1 MSKIKL
7 YKNSPLNVLG
17 GRLQNILKYQDIA
30 QAGAPQSLTGRAVM
44 ELGRLFTQMDMG
56 EKEEEEEEETPN
68 NERTDLERLQLFADG
83 QGLDYSDATKSYLA
97 PTKLPEIGT
106 LNPRLPVQPII
117 KPNTMVG
124 GLEWEIGKNAT
135 YDGRVV
141 DRPLT
146 ESDTTGSTTITKPTE
161 PKLPAVDLKN
171 LLYNFSRGKATKDQ
185 KAAYEDYKINGRI
198 NESLLPTAQSSEQQ
212 PQKQVFTK
220 EYIESLKRNFSAGKT
235 KKSQRAAYDNYKK
248 TGEIDTSLLNRLNS
262 PVDRLSPMN
271 RLDLQALDS
280 DTANLL
286 EGLRYRRKGA
296 DNSPLHRAA
305 HVSMSPF
312 LDTESASKIDYRYM
326 KRATTPEYF
335 AKTDGLAGSAAAGYN
350 LVIDKANY
358 NAAVK
363 KDYEEEVTNAMGSL
377 DVAPDLVK
385 NDFTKDY
392 FNLAAEYKAEYA
404 GYHKQYANGDMTKIE
419 LEARRTNLST
429 KLSQIA
435 DAGKNLQ
442 TLRSEYLKNKSS
454 YDVDASDTK
463 MVDFYNTLEHDPNN
477 LSVKQIDGV
486 TYMVGKTKQGKGIKV
501 PASKI
506 ADGTAGFRLVEKVD
520 LTPLVTD
527 ALGTIQKYTEEG
539 ATKYGTGVKNADPV
553 KAKKMAM
560 ASIMASLRGDENNL
574 RSLMAQV
581 YGVDHDT
588 YQNFLGDDPKENR
601 QEILRDAAEHLYET
615 QVKPQY
621 FPKSKT
627 SRFTDSNNGK
637 SSQSERKV
645 AKLTN
650 QLNNLPDPSADNINE
665 YASLFDPT
673 KLVIRQDDDG
683 WFIGDIKNDSRV
695 PLDLNDPVATKR
707 KIAAY
712 AGVKGYGLGN
722 NKSNQTDLSQYNFD
736 L

>member
-17 GRLQNILKYQDIA
+17 GRLQNILRYQDIA
-30 QAGAPQSLTGRAVM
+30 KAGAPQSLTGRAVM

-56 EKEEEEEEETPN
+56 EKEETKESDP
-68 NERTDLERLQLFADG
+68 ERQKLDLKARQAFE
-83 QGLDYSDATKSYLA
+83 GLGKMKD
-97 PTKLPEIGT
+97 PEIEMLANSRKPINFLT
-106 LNPRLPVQPII
+106 PNPRLPVQPIDDDDEEI
-117 KPNTMVG
+117 VNKDTVEKFGNKYLVSDQIATVQTRKAGLSTLDKDVEGVEGHDMSSYFDDAVLNAKPGQAFYVEGVSGVKDPKALAEFT
-124 GLEWEIGKNAT
+124 EFYNA
-135 YDGRVV
+135 DGTAKTASLVEV
-141 DRPLT
+141 P
-146 ESDTTGSTTITKPTE
+146 TIR
-161 PKLPAVDLKN
+161 LK
-171 LLYNFSRGKATKDQ
+171 
-185 KAAYEDYKINGRI
+185 
-198 NESLLPTAQSSEQQ
+198 
-212 PQKQVFTK
+212 
-220 EYIESLKRNFSAGKT
+220 
-235 KKSQRAAYDNYKK
+235 
-248 TGEIDTSLLNRLNS
+248 S
-262 PVDRLSPMN
+262 PIDRLSPMN

-280 DTANLL
+280 DTVNLL

-312 LDTESASKIDYRYM
+312 LDTESDSKIDYRYM
-326 KRATTPEYF
+326 KRATTPDYF

-363 KDYEEEVTNAMGSL
+363 KDYEDEVTDAMGSL

-392 FNLAAEYKAEYA
+392 FNLAAEYKTEYA
-404 GYHKQYANGDMTKIE
+404 GYHKQYANGEITKPE

-429 KLSQIA
+429 KLSQVA

-454 YDVDASDTK
+454 YDIDASDTK

-486 TYMVGKTKQGKGIKV
+486 TYMVGKTKQGKNIKV

-553 KAKKMAM
+553 KAKKIAM

-588 YQNFLGDDPKENR
+588 YQNFLGDDPKDNR

-637 SSQSERKV
+637 SSVGERNV
-645 AKLTN
+645 AVLTN
-650 QLNNLPDPSADNINE
+650 KLNSLPDPSADNIE
-665 YASLFDPT
+665 QYASLFDPT
-673 KLVIRQDDDG
+673 KIVIQQDDDG
-683 WFIGDIKNDSRV
+683 WYIGDFKNENKV
-695 PLDLNDPVATKR
+695 LLDLNDPVATKR
-707 KIAAY
+707 KIAQY

-722 NKSNQTDLSQYNFD
+722 NKSNQTESDPLGIN
-736 L
+736 

>member
-17 GRLQNILKYQDIA
+17 GRLQNVLRYQDIA
-30 QAGAPQSLTGRAVM
+30 RAGAPQSLTGRAVM
-44 ELGRLFTQMDMG
+44 ELGRLFTQMDMDDG
-56 EKEEEEEEETPN
+56 EEEKPLSEQVGIEMDSYEDMKFEDQPEKEFDPNSVPVIQDDFEDEVDVTSPVTPVKDTTPVKEKVDVSYLGPIEELDNKPPTVGQHGSANSSKGVSNTNYKRAQVVEAIGKGFAGGLSADDELYDPNYYTSSPLTP
-68 NERTDLERLQLFADG
+68 EQLKAK
-83 QGLDYSDATKSYLA
+83 LDKKTFQIKKSGKGHLDNFGKENKNTFYSDQVDAIRGGKGPTRLKS
-97 PTKLPEIGT
+97 P
-106 LNPRLPVQPII
+106 
-117 KPNTMVG
+117 M
-124 GLEWEIGKNAT
+124 
-135 YDGRVV
+135 
-141 DRPLT
+141 
-146 ESDTTGSTTITKPTE
+146 
-161 PKLPAVDLKN
+161 
-171 LLYNFSRGKATKDQ
+171 
-185 KAAYEDYKINGRI
+185 
-198 NESLLPTAQSSEQQ
+198 
-212 PQKQVFTK
+212 
-220 EYIESLKRNFSAGKT
+220 
-235 KKSQRAAYDNYKK
+235 
-248 TGEIDTSLLNRLNS
+248 
-262 PVDRLSPMN
+262 DRLSPMN

-280 DTANLL
+280 DTVNLL

-312 LDTESASKIDYRYM
+312 LDTESDSKIDYRYM
-326 KRATTPEYF
+326 KRATTPDYF

-363 KDYEEEVTNAMGSL
+363 KDYEEEVTDAMGSL

-392 FNLAAEYKAEYA
+392 FNLAAEYKTEYA
-404 GYHKQYANGDMTKIE
+404 GYHKQYANGEMTKIE

-429 KLSQIA
+429 KLSQVA
-435 DAGKNLQ
+435 NAGKNLQ
-442 TLRSEYLKNKSS
+442 TLRSEYLKNKPD
-454 YDVDASDTK
+454 YDIDASDTK

-486 TYMVGKTKQGKGIKV
+486 TYMVGKTKQGKDIKV

-553 KAKKMAM
+553 KAKKIAM

-588 YQNFLGDDPKENR
+588 YQNFLGDDPKDNR
-601 QEILRDAAEHLYET
+601 QEILQDAAEHLYET

-627 SRFTDSNNGK
+627 SRFTGSNNGK
-637 SSQSERKV
+637 SSQSERNV
-645 AKLTN
+645 AALTN
-650 QLNNLPDPSADNINE
+650 KLNDLPPPTAGNIKE
-665 YASLFDPT
+665 YTSLFDGNY
-673 KLVIRQDDDG
+673 VIDQDDDG
-683 WFIGDIKNDSRV
+683 WFIGDFKNDNRI
-695 PLDLNDPVATKR
+695 PLDLNDPVGTKR
-707 KIAAY
+707 TIARY

-722 NKSNQTDLSQYNFD
+722 NKSNQTESDPLGIN
-736 L
+736 

>member
-56 EKEEEEEEETPN
+56 KKEEEEEEETPN
-68 NERTDLERLQLFADG
+68 NERTDLERLQLFTDG
-83 QGLDYSDATKSYLA
+83 KGLDYSDATKSYLA
-97 PTKLPEIGT
+97 PKKLPQIGT
-106 LNPRLPVQPII
+106 LNPRLPVQPIDDTEEI
-117 KPNTMVG
+117 VNTDTVEKFGNKYLVSDQIATVQTRTSGLSTIDSDVEGVEGFDQKPYFDEAV
-124 GLEWEIGKNAT
+124 LNAT
-135 YDGRVV
+135 PGQPFYVEGISGVKDPKALAEFEEFYNADGTAKTATLASPN
-141 DRPLT
+141 DR
-146 ESDTTGSTTITKPTE
+146 
-161 PKLPAVDLKN
+161 LK
-171 LLYNFSRGKATKDQ
+171 
-185 KAAYEDYKINGRI
+185 
-198 NESLLPTAQSSEQQ
+198 
-212 PQKQVFTK
+212 
-220 EYIESLKRNFSAGKT
+220 
-235 KKSQRAAYDNYKK
+235 
-248 TGEIDTSLLNRLNS
+248 S
-262 PVDRLSPMN
+262 PIDRLSPMN
-271 RLDLQALDS
+271 RLDLRALDS
-280 DTANLL
+280 DTVNLL

-312 LDTESASKIDYRYM
+312 LDTESDSKIDYRYM
-326 KRATTPEYF
+326 KRATTPDYF

-363 KDYEEEVTNAMGSL
+363 KDYEEEVTDAMGSL

-429 KLSQIA
+429 KLSQVA

-527 ALGTIQKYTEEG
+527 ALGTIQEYTEEG

-637 SSQSERKV
+637 SSQSERNV
-645 AKLTN
+645 ARLTN
-650 QLNNLPDPSADNINE
+650 QLNNLPDPSADNIKK

-673 KLVIRQDDDG
+673 KIVIQQDDEG
-683 WFIGDIKNDSRV
+683 WFIGDIKNENRI
-695 PLDLNDPVATKR
+695 PLDLNDPVTAKR

-722 NKSNQTDLSQYNFD
+722 NKSNQVTIDSSQSRNKYNY
-736 L
+736 

>member
-17 GRLQNILKYQDIA
+17 GRLQTILKYQDIA

-56 EKEEEEEEETPN
+56 EKEPLSEQVGVEMDSYEDMKFEDRPQIEFDPNFNPNSVDVIDDRIGPSLADFDNEDLPTAVTPPVTPV
-68 NERTDLERLQLFADG
+68 EDTTSTEDEVEV
-83 QGLDYSDATKSYLA
+83 SYL
-97 PTKLPEIGT
+97 
-106 LNPRLPVQPII
+106 
-117 KPNTMVG
+117 
-124 GLEWEIGKNAT
+124 
-135 YDGRVV
+135 
-141 DRPLT
+141 
-146 ESDTTGSTTITKPTE
+146 KPTE
-161 PKLPAVDLKN
+161 ELDNTPTRVGQ
-171 LLYNFSRGKATKDQ
+171 RGSA
-185 KAAYEDYKINGRI
+185 N
-198 NESLLPTAQSSEQQ
+198 SSGG
-212 PQKQVFTK
+212 V
-220 EYIESLKRNFSAGKT
+220 SNV
-235 KKSQRAAYDNYKK
+235 NYKK
-248 TGEIDTSLLNRLNS
+248 AQNVKAIADSLGVIPEDDELYDPDYYKQVARLTPEQLKAKLDKKTFQIKKSGKGKGPTRLKS
-262 PVDRLSPMN
+262 PMDRLSPMN

-280 DTANLL
+280 DTVNLL
-286 EGLRYRRKGA
+286 EGLRYRRKGV

-312 LDTESASKIDYRYM
+312 LDTESDSKIDYRYM
-326 KRATTPEYF
+326 KRATTPDYF

-363 KDYEEEVTNAMGSL
+363 KDYEEEVTDAMGSL

-404 GYHKQYANGDMTKIE
+404 GYHKQYANGDMTKID
-419 LEARRTNLST
+419 LEARKTNLST
-429 KLSQIA
+429 KLSQVA
-435 DAGKNLQ
+435 DSGKNLQ

-454 YDVDASDTK
+454 YDIDASDTK

-486 TYMVGKTKQGKGIKV
+486 TYMVGKTKQGKDIKV

-520 LTPLVTD
+520 LTPLVTN

-553 KAKKMAM
+553 KAKKIAM
-560 ASIMASLRGDENNL
+560 ASIMASLRKDENNL

-588 YQNFLGDDPKENR
+588 YQNFLGDDPKDNR
-601 QEILRDAAEHLYET
+601 QEILQDAAEHLYET

-637 SSQSERKV
+637 SSASERKV
-645 AKLTN
+645 AVLTN
-650 QLNNLPDPSADNINE
+650 KLNNLPPPTAGNIKE
-665 YASLFDPT
+665 YTSLFDGNY
-673 KLVIRQDDDG
+673 VIDQDDDG
-683 WFIGDIKNDSRV
+683 WFIGDFKNDNRV
-695 PLDLNDPVATKR
+695 PLDLNDPVGTKR
-707 KIAAY
+707 TIARY

-722 NKSNQTDLSQYNFD
+722 NKSNQTESDPLGIN
-736 L
+736 

>member
-17 GRLQNILKYQDIA
+17 GRLQNVLRYQDIA
-30 QAGAPQSLTGRAVM
+30 RAGAPQSLTGRAVM
-44 ELGRLFTQMDMG
+44 ELGRLFTQMDMD
-56 EKEEEEEEETPN
+56 EKEETKKPDPERQKLDLKARQAFEGLGEMKDPEVEMLDNSRKPINLLTPN
-68 NERTDLERLQLFADG
+68 PRPVEVPIEDTTSTEDEVEVSYLPPLDNTPPIVGQHGSANSSGSVSNLNFKRAQVVEAIGEGFAG
-83 QGLDYSDATKSYLA
+83 GLADDDELRNADYYTSSGEENTSSGEENTSSGEEKKNTFYSDQVDAIRGGKGVGKRLKS
-97 PTKLPEIGT
+97 P
-106 LNPRLPVQPII
+106 
-117 KPNTMVG
+117 M
-124 GLEWEIGKNAT
+124 
-135 YDGRVV
+135 
-141 DRPLT
+141 
-146 ESDTTGSTTITKPTE
+146 
-161 PKLPAVDLKN
+161 
-171 LLYNFSRGKATKDQ
+171 
-185 KAAYEDYKINGRI
+185 
-198 NESLLPTAQSSEQQ
+198 
-212 PQKQVFTK
+212 
-220 EYIESLKRNFSAGKT
+220 
-235 KKSQRAAYDNYKK
+235 
-248 TGEIDTSLLNRLNS
+248 
-262 PVDRLSPMN
+262 DRLSPMN

-280 DTANLL
+280 DTVNSL

-312 LDTESASKIDYRYM
+312 LDTESDSKIDYRYM
-326 KRATTPEYF
+326 KRATTPDYF

-350 LVIDKANY
+350 LVIDKVNY

-363 KDYEEEVTNAMGSL
+363 KDYEDEVTDAMGSL

-392 FNLAAEYKAEYA
+392 FNLAAEYKTEYA
-404 GYHKQYANGDMTKIE
+404 GYHKQYANGEMTKIE
-419 LEARRTNLST
+419 LEARKTNLST
-429 KLSQIA
+429 KLSQVA

-442 TLRSEYLKNKSS
+442 TLRSEYLKNKPS
-454 YDVDASDTK
+454 YDIDASKTK

-486 TYMVGKTKQGKGIKV
+486 TYMVGKTKQNKDIKV
-501 PASKI
+501 AASKI

-553 KAKKMAM
+553 KAKKIAM

-574 RSLMAQV
+574 RSLMSQV

-588 YQNFLGDDPKENR
+588 YQNFLGDDPKDNR

-637 SSQSERKV
+637 SSVGERKV
-645 AKLTN
+645 AVLTN
-650 QLNNLPDPSADNINE
+650 KLNNLPDPSADNIE
-665 YASLFDPT
+665 QYASLFDPT
-673 KLVIRQDDDG
+673 KIVIQQDDDG
-683 WFIGDIKNDSRV
+683 WYIGDFKNENKV
-695 PLDLNDPVATKR
+695 LLDLNDPVATKR
-707 KIAAY
+707 KIAQY

-722 NKSNQTDLSQYNFD
+722 NKSNQTESDPLGIN
-736 L
+736 

>member
-17 GRLQNILKYQDIA
+17 GRLQNILRYQDIA
-30 QAGAPQSLTGRAVM
+30 RAGAPQSLTGRAVM

-56 EKEEEEEEETPN
+56 EKEEEPELEKILAAEDPYEEMTFEDQPEEEFDPNSVDVIEDDPYDDIPVAVTPPAVVVEDEVPVKDKVDVEYLGPVEPLDN
-68 NERTDLERLQLFADG
+68 KAPKVGQRGSANSSGGVSNLNFKRAQVVEAIGKGFAGGLADDDELRNADYYTSSPLTPEQLKAKLDKKKFQIKKSGKGFLENFGKENQNTF
-83 QGLDYSDATKSYLA
+83 YSDQVDAIRGGKS
-97 PTKLPEIGT
+97 PG
-106 LNPRLPVQPII
+106 
-117 KPNTMVG
+117 
-124 GLEWEIGKNAT
+124 
-135 YDGRVV
+135 
-141 DRPLT
+141 
-146 ESDTTGSTTITKPTE
+146 
-161 PKLPAVDLKN
+161 
-171 LLYNFSRGKATKDQ
+171 
-185 KAAYEDYKINGRI
+185 
-198 NESLLPTAQSSEQQ
+198 
-212 PQKQVFTK
+212 
-220 EYIESLKRNFSAGKT
+220 
-235 KKSQRAAYDNYKK
+235 
-248 TGEIDTSLLNRLNS
+248 NRLKS
-262 PVDRLSPMN
+262 PMDRLSPMN

-280 DTANLL
+280 DTVNLL

-312 LDTESASKIDYRYM
+312 LDTESDSKIDYRYM
-326 KRATTPEYF
+326 KRATTPDYF

-363 KDYEEEVTNAMGSL
+363 KDYEDEVTDAMGSL

-404 GYHKQYANGDMTKIE
+404 GYHKQYANGEMTKIE

-429 KLSQIA
+429 KLSQVA

-442 TLRSEYLKNKSS
+442 TLRSEFLKNKSS
-454 YDVDASDTK
+454 YDIDASDTK

-486 TYMVGKTKQGKGIKV
+486 TYMVGKTKQGKDIKV

-553 KAKKMAM
+553 KAKKIAM

-588 YQNFLGDDPKENR
+588 YQNFLGDDPKDNR

-627 SRFTDSNNGK
+627 SRFTGSNNGK
-637 SSQSERKV
+637 SSQSERNV
-645 AKLTN
+645 ARLTN
-650 QLNNLPDPSADNINE
+650 DLNNLPNPTAGNIKK
-665 YASLFDPT
+665 YTSLLNPERY
-673 KLVIRQDDDG
+673 VIDQDDDG
-683 WFIGDIKNDSRV
+683 WFIGDLKNDNRV
-695 PLDLNDPVATKR
+695 PLDLNDPVETKR
-707 KIAAY
+707 TIARY

-722 NKSNQTDLSQYNFD
+722 NKSNQVTIDSSQSRNKYNY
-736 L
+736 

>member
-17 GRLQNILKYQDIA
+17 GRLQNILRYQDIA
-30 QAGAPQSLTGRAVM
+30 KAGAPQSLTGRAVM

-56 EKEEEEEEETPN
+56 EKEETKESDPERQKLDLKARQAFEGLGKMKGPEVEMLANSRKPINFLTPN
-68 NERTDLERLQLFADG
+68 PRPVEVPIEDTTPIEDEVDLEYRGPVEELDNTPPKVGQRGSANSSGGVSNLNYKRAQVVEAIGEGFAG
-83 QGLDYSDATKSYLA
+83 GLADDDKWSNPDYYT
-97 PTKLPEIGT
+97 TKLTPEQ
-106 LNPRLPVQPII
+106 L
-117 KPNTMVG
+117 K
-124 GLEWEIGKNAT
+124 A
-135 YDGRVV
+135 
-141 DRPLT
+141 
-146 ESDTTGSTTITKPTE
+146 
-161 PKLPAVDLKN
+161 KLDK
-171 LLYNFSRGKATKDQ
+171 
-185 KAAYEDYKINGRI
+185 
-198 NESLLPTAQSSEQQ
+198 
-212 PQKQVFTK
+212 
-220 EYIESLKRNFSAGKT
+220 KT
-235 KKSQRAAYDNYKK
+235 FQIKKSGRGFLENFGKGP
-248 TGEIDTSLLNRLNS
+248 TRLKS
-262 PVDRLSPMN
+262 PMDRLSPMN

-280 DTANLL
+280 DTVNLL

-312 LDTESASKIDYRYM
+312 LDTESDSKIDYRYM
-326 KRATTPEYF
+326 KRATTPDYF

-363 KDYEEEVTNAMGSL
+363 KDYEDEVTDAMGSL

-392 FNLAAEYKAEYA
+392 FNLAAEYKTEYA
-404 GYHKQYANGDMTKIE
+404 GYHKQYANGEITKPE

-429 KLSQIA
+429 KLSQVA

-454 YDVDASDTK
+454 YDIDASDTK

-486 TYMVGKTKQGKGIKV
+486 TYMVGKTKQGKNIKV

-553 KAKKMAM
+553 KAKKIAM

-588 YQNFLGDDPKENR
+588 YQNFLGDDPKDNR

-637 SSQSERKV
+637 SSVGERNV
-645 AKLTN
+645 AVLTN
-650 QLNNLPDPSADNINE
+650 KLNSLPDPSADNIE
-665 YASLFDPT
+665 QYASLFDPT
-673 KLVIRQDDDG
+673 KIVIQQDDDG
-683 WFIGDIKNDSRV
+683 WYIGDFKNENKV
-695 PLDLNDPVATKR
+695 LLDLNDPVATKR
-707 KIAAY
+707 KIAQY

-722 NKSNQTDLSQYNFD
+722 NKSNQTESDPLGIN
-736 L
+736 

>member
-17 GRLQNILKYQDIA
+17 GRLQTILKYQDIA

-56 EKEEEEEEETPN
+56 EKEPLSEQVGVEMDSYEDMKFEDRPQIEFDPNFNPNSVDVIDDRIGPSLADFDNEDLPTAVTPPVTPV
-68 NERTDLERLQLFADG
+68 EDTTSTEDEVEV
-83 QGLDYSDATKSYLA
+83 SYL
-97 PTKLPEIGT
+97 
-106 LNPRLPVQPII
+106 
-117 KPNTMVG
+117 
-124 GLEWEIGKNAT
+124 
-135 YDGRVV
+135 
-141 DRPLT
+141 
-146 ESDTTGSTTITKPTE
+146 KPTE
-161 PKLPAVDLKN
+161 ELDNTPTRVGQ
-171 LLYNFSRGKATKDQ
+171 RGSA
-185 KAAYEDYKINGRI
+185 N
-198 NESLLPTAQSSEQQ
+198 SSGG
-212 PQKQVFTK
+212 V
-220 EYIESLKRNFSAGKT
+220 SNV
-235 KKSQRAAYDNYKK
+235 NYKK
-248 TGEIDTSLLNRLNS
+248 AQNVKAIADSLGVIPEDDELYDPDYYKQVARLTPEQLKAKLDKKTFQIKKSGKGKGPTRLKS
-262 PVDRLSPMN
+262 PMDRLSPMN

-280 DTANLL
+280 DTVNLL
-286 EGLRYRRKGA
+286 EGLRYRRKGV

-312 LDTESASKIDYRYM
+312 LDTESDSKIDYRYM
-326 KRATTPEYF
+326 KRATTPDYF

-363 KDYEEEVTNAMGSL
+363 KDYEEEVTDAMGSL

-404 GYHKQYANGDMTKIE
+404 GYHKQYANGDMTNID
-419 LEARRTNLST
+419 LEARKTNLST
-429 KLSQIA
+429 KLSQVA

-454 YDVDASDTK
+454 YDIDASDTK

-486 TYMVGKTKQGKGIKV
+486 TYMVGKTKQGKDIKV

-520 LTPLVTD
+520 LTPLVTN

-553 KAKKMAM
+553 KAKKIAM
-560 ASIMASLRGDENNL
+560 ASIMASLRKDENNL

-588 YQNFLGDDPKENR
+588 YQNFLGDDPKDNR
-601 QEILRDAAEHLYET
+601 QEILQDAAEHLYET

-637 SSQSERKV
+637 SSASERKV
-645 AKLTN
+645 AVLTN
-650 QLNNLPDPSADNINE
+650 KLNNLPPPTAGNIKE
-665 YASLFDPT
+665 YTSLFDGNY
-673 KLVIRQDDDG
+673 VIDQDDDG
-683 WFIGDIKNDSRV
+683 WFIGDFKNDNRV
-695 PLDLNDPVATKR
+695 PLDLNDPVGTKR
-707 KIAAY
+707 TIARY

-722 NKSNQTDLSQYNFD
+722 NKSNQTESDPLGIN
-736 L
+736 

>member
-17 GRLQNILKYQDIA
+17 GRLQNILRYQDIA
-30 QAGAPQSLTGRAVM
+30 KAGAPQSLTGRAVM

-56 EKEEEEEEETPN
+56 EEEEEKEETPN
-68 NERTDLERLQLFADG
+68 NERTDLERLQLFQDG
-83 QGLDYSDATKSYLA
+83 KGLDYSDETKSYLE
-97 PTKLPEIGT
+97 PKKLPKLGT
-106 LNPRLPVQPII
+106 LNPRLPVQPIDDDPEEI
-117 KPNTMVG
+117 VNTDTVEKFGNQYLVNDQIATVQTGRAGLSTLDKDVEGVEGYDMSSYFDDAVLNAKPGQAFYVEGVSGVKDPKALAEFTEFYNT
-124 GLEWEIGKNAT
+124 
-135 YDGRVV
+135 DGTAKTASLAKTPIIRLKS
-141 DRPLT
+141 PL
-146 ESDTTGSTTITKPTE
+146 
-161 PKLPAVDLKN
+161 
-171 LLYNFSRGKATKDQ
+171 
-185 KAAYEDYKINGRI
+185 
-198 NESLLPTAQSSEQQ
+198 
-212 PQKQVFTK
+212 
-220 EYIESLKRNFSAGKT
+220 
-235 KKSQRAAYDNYKK
+235 
-248 TGEIDTSLLNRLNS
+248 
-262 PVDRLSPMN
+262 DRLSPMN
-271 RLDLQALDS
+271 RLDLQTLDS
-280 DTANLL
+280 DTVNLL

-312 LDTESASKIDYRYM
+312 LDTESDSKIDYRYM
-326 KRATTPEYF
+326 KRATTPDYF

-363 KDYEEEVTNAMGSL
+363 KDYEEEVTDAMGSL
-377 DVAPDLVK
+377 NVAPDLVK

-404 GYHKQYANGDMTKIE
+404 GYHKQYANGEMTKIE

-429 KLSQIA
+429 KLSQVA

-442 TLRSEYLKNKSS
+442 TLRSEFLKNKSS
-454 YDVDASDTK
+454 YDIDASDTK

-486 TYMVGKTKQGKGIKV
+486 TYMVGKTKQGKDIKV

-588 YQNFLGDDPKENR
+588 YQNFLGDDPKDNR

-637 SSQSERKV
+637 SSVGERKV
-645 AKLTN
+645 AVLTN
-650 QLNNLPDPSADNINE
+650 KLNNLPDPSADNIE
-665 YASLFDPT
+665 QYASLFDPT
-673 KLVIRQDDDG
+673 KIVIQQDDDG
-683 WFIGDIKNDSRV
+683 WYIGDFKNENKV
-695 PLDLNDPVATKR
+695 LLDLNDPVATKR
-707 KIAAY
+707 KIAQY

-722 NKSNQTDLSQYNFD
+722 NKSNQTESDPLGIN
-736 L
+736 